1 MNGWMDEW
9 LIRSISHRVY
19 LWMEGIWSEFGEIR
33 VARGKRGVI
42 RWFFGLKGRGE
53 CLIKNRGEIINAR
66 GYGT

>member
-1 MNGWMDEW
+1 MVDS
-9 LIRSISHRVY
+9 LDFFLSHRVY

-42 RWFFGLKGRGE
+42 RWFFGLGTIERKGRV
-53 CLIKNRGEIINAR
+53 IKNRGEIVNAR